1 MRSGVYRFESGDPSD
16 SSLSVLFVRF
26 LVNLVGLFLASVIV
40 PGIVIGDVPSLVAA
54 AAIFAIV
61 NMLLKPLAMLVSCC
75 LIVATFGLFV
85 LIINTALL
93 GATAWVAGQLGLD
106 FTVDSFWSAFFGAI
120 IISLVSVFSS
130 VVIRRRRTPPR

>member
-1 MRSGVYRFESGDPSD
+1 
-16 SSLSVLFVRF
+16 LFVRF

-40 PGIVIGDVPSLVAA
+40 PGIVIGDAPSLVAA

-106 FTVDSFWSAFFGAI
+106 FMVDSFWSAFFGAI

-130 VVIRRRRTPPR
+130 VAIRRRRTIPR

>member
-1 MRSGVYRFESGDPSD
+1 LRSRIYRFESGDPSD
-16 SSLSVLFVRF
+16 SSLSVLFVRL
-26 LVNLVGLFLASVIV
+26 LVNLVGLSLASVIV
-40 PGIVIGDVPSLVAA
+40 PGIVIGDIPSLVAA

-85 LIINTALL
+85 LVVNTALL
-93 GATAWVAGQLGLD
+93 GATAWVSGQLGLD
-106 FTVDSFWSAFFGAI
+106 FTIDSFWSAFSGAI

-130 VVIRRRRTPPR
+130 VAIRRRRTISR

>member
-1 MRSGVYRFESGDPSD
+1 MKSRVYRFDSRDPSD
-16 SSLSVLFVRF
+16 SSLSILLVRF
-26 LVNLVGLFLASVIV
+26 LVNLVGLFLASVVV
-40 PGIVIGDVPSLVAA
+40 PGIVIGDAPSLVAA

-93 GATAWVAGQLGLD
+93 GATAWLAGQLGLD
-106 FTVDSFWSAFFGAI
+106 FTVDGFWSAFFGAV
-120 IISLVSVFSS
+120 IISVVSIFAS
-130 VVIRRRRTPPR
+130 VMIRRPNGSRR

>member
-1 MRSGVYRFESGDPSD
+1 MRSGVYRFESGDPSA

-40 PGIVIGDVPSLVAA
+40 PGIVIGDIPSLVAA

-130 VVIRRRRTPPR
+130 LAIRRRRTPPR

>member
-1 MRSGVYRFESGDPSD
+1 MRSRVYRFESGDPSD
-16 SSLSVLFVRF
+16 SSLSILLVRF

-40 PGIVIGDVPSLVAA
+40 PGIQIGDLPSLVAA

-93 GATAWVAGQLGLD
+93 GATAWVAGQLNLS
-106 FTVDSFWSAFFGAI
+106 FTVDGFWSAFFGAV
-120 IISLVSVFSS
+120 IISLVSIFAS
-130 VVIRRRRTPPR
+130 VAIRRRRSLPS